1 MKLAILIRHQEPFSH
16 RIYRENIG
24 CELNTLGVEVLPF
37 PEDHPLPK
45 ACDLVWEPGLAGSRL
60 PHPLLKNIQCPF
72 VVTVHGA
79 GPFTMKWDEI
89 YPTFLQALRGKIQE
103 FRTLFAWRWLKK
115 RVSAVIT
122 VSEFGAR
129 ETSRV
134 FDLPQD
140 IIYSIYH
147 GVDHSIFH
155 AHGKKPDTGSSY
167 FLHVS
172 QYKPKK
178 NVDRILAAYATLPED
193 GRPDLIAIVPGYR
206 GKMTHGRGVRIIT
219 DRCSSAD
226 LATWYRGGTGFVF
239 PSLHETFGLPVLE
252 AMACGCPVITSDG
265 GACAEVSGDAALLV
279 NPRSTGNIA
288 QAMKRFME
296 DEPLRQLLRQKGIA
310 RSQQFTWQKSAEKHR
325 EVFEKVLR
333 RSCISGK
340 GFPHEANTTR

>member
-16 RIYRENIG
+16 RIYRENIEH
-24 CELNTLGVEVLPF
+24 ELITLGVEVLPF
-37 PEDHPLPK
+37 PEDQPLPK

-60 PHPLLKNIQCPF
+60 PHPSLKNIQRPL

-79 GPFTMKWDEI
+79 GPFAMRWDEI
-89 YPTFLQALRGKIQE
+89 YPTFLQALRGKTQE
-103 FRTLFAWRWLKK
+103 LRALIAWRWLRKK
-115 RVSAVIT
+115 VSAIIA
-122 VSEFGAR
+122 VSDFGAR
-129 ETSRV
+129 EICRV

-140 IIYSIYH
+140 IIYRIYH
-147 GVDHSIFH
+147 GVDHNVFH
-155 AHGKKPDTGSSY
+155 AYGKKPDTGSSY

-193 GRPDLIAIVPGYR
+193 GRPDLIAIVPGYQ
-206 GKMTHGRGVRIIT
+206 GKKAHARGVRLST
-219 DRCSSAD
+219 ERCSSTE

-279 NPRSTGNIA
+279 NPRSTGDIA
-288 QAMKRFME
+288 HAMKRFME
-296 DEPLRQLLRQKGIA
+296 DESLRQLLRQEGIA
-310 RSQQFTWQKSAEKHR
+310 RAQLFTWRKSAEKHR

-333 RSCISGK
+333 RS
-340 GFPHEANTTR
+340 